1 MPATQVREC
10 GLCWK
15 QNHTSYLNNSASCFV
30 WNEVVKYNPFKF
42 FSLVAYILPVFD
54 DIDNTSKKDNGYWE
68 LIISNP
74 PNHANIKEVELSPHF
89 ACYQRCQSV
98 KLKKNWRVVKK
109 TEISYNFVQIGLQIT
124 TGKKTEFRFK
134 NWKLASL
141 LVTHSL
147 FPVYHFCG
155 G

>member
-1 MPATQVREC
+1 M
-10 GLCWK
+10 
-15 QNHTSYLNNSASCFV
+15 
-30 WNEVVKYNPFKF
+30 KYNPFKF

-98 KLKKNWRVVKK
+98 KLKKTESGQENCNIIQFCSNWPENV
-109 TEISYNFVQIGLQIT
+109 
-124 TGKKTEFRFK
+124 
-134 NWKLASL
+134 
-141 LVTHSL
+141 
-147 FPVYHFCG
+147 
-155 G
+155 